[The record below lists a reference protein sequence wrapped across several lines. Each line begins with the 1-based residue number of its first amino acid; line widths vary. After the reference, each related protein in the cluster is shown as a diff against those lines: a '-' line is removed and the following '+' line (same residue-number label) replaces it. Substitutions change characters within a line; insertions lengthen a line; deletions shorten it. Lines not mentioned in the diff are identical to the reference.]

1 MNCDLKVKVQT
12 HAATHTDEFDY
23 FFKETV
29 VQLFTE
35 EYFVNNED
43 WVRFCTGLP
52 GFDVLNTTF
61 RFVSPFVSQKS
72 RKLTLFQEFGMVL
85 IKLRLNVQLQ
95 DLPFGLES
103 RFQLFQGH

>member
-1 MNCDLKVKVQT
+1 MY
-12 HAATHTDEFDY
+12 FDY

-29 VQLFTE
+29 VDPFTE

-43 WVRFCTGLP
+43 SEWFCTGLP

-72 RKLTLFQEFGMVL
+72 RTLTLFQEFVMVL
-85 IKLRLNVQLQ
+85 IKLTLNIPLQ

-103 RFQLFQGH
+103 RFQLFEGH